1 MFQILTSK
9 LNGCLTASMLFNIK
23 APRSVYI
30 LLPFKISHLFVI
42 ITFAPFGLPALIGNS
57 YENLQDDI
65 KKIGKLENFFS
76 KNYVVVYTGRL
87 TLKEENHFYL

>member
-65 KKIGKLENFFS
+65 KKLENWKIFLV
-76 KNYVVVYTGRL
+76 KTML
-87 TLKEENHFYL
+87 